1 MKISFCSIAF
11 RSQPTDIDGIVSIL
25 SPLGYDGVEVWG
37 NHLPGKDRDSLN
49 YLAETLTDAGLRVP
63 MISPYFDITGDPE
76 SQRQSVVDTKAFCRA
91 CEILRAPL
99 LRVFTGVSGS
109 EEATAAQYS
118 AAVRVLREMAAIAAA
133 SGVSLALETHPSTLV
148 DSIPAVH
155 RLLDAVDHPAVKI
168 NLDIYHMWEVH
179 HDPVWAYEQ
188 LRGSVAHV
196 HAKNA
201 NLGPV
206 GPEHYPLLHDKHA
219 SQQIVGVTYLDN
231 GDMAY
236 QPFLRALQESGYD
249 GFVSVEW
256 FGPNAEAAAEHEL
269 AYLNDQV
276 SWLKVQPST

>member
-11 RSQPTDIDGIVSIL
+11 RSRPTGIDGIVSTL
-25 SPLGYDGVEVWG
+25 SLLGYDGVEIWG
-37 NHLPGKDRDSLN
+37 NHLPGEDEGSLKA
-49 YLAETLTDAGLRVP
+49 LAETLTGARLRVP
-63 MISPYFDITGDPE
+63 MISPYFDITGGQE
-76 SQRQSVVDTKAFCRA
+76 SVSRSLVDAKKFCRA

-99 LRVFTGVSGS
+99 LRVFTGICGS
-109 EEATAAQYS
+109 DAATSAQYRE
-118 AAVRVLREMAAIAAA
+118 AVGALREMAAIAAA

-148 DSIPAVH
+148 DSVPAVH

-168 NLDIYHMWEVH
+168 NLDIYHMWEIH

-188 LRGSVAHV
+188 LRESVAHV

-219 SQQIVGVTYLDN
+219 SQQIVGVTYLDT
-231 GDMAY
+231 GDMVY
-236 QPFLRALQESGYD
+236 SPFLQALRGSDYE

-256 FGPNAEAAAEHEL
+256 FGPDAEAAAEHEL
-269 AYLNDQV
+269 AYLNNQV
-276 SWLKVQPST
+276 SRLKAED